1 MQPLNK
7 IVQKDASIVSRR
19 IADEMTLVPIRRKL
33 GEVDCLYTLNE
44 VGGRIWELID
54 GERSL
59 TALRDAI
66 VEEFEVS
73 EEEAQEDLVVLI
85 EQLKEIGAIQEV
97 SPAHG

>member
-1 MQPLNK
+1 MQALDRLF
-7 IVQKDASIVSRR
+7 QKDSSIVSRR
-19 IADEMTLVPIRRKL
+19 IADEVILVPIRRKL

-59 TALRDAI
+59 KALRDAI

-73 EEEAQEDLVVLI
+73 EEEAQEDLLVVI
-85 EQLKEIGAIQEV
+85 EQLKEIGAIREIV
-97 SPAHG
+97 